1 MSNEKEKT
9 AFLQAPIIPRKTGAG
24 GNADAVLVSI
34 YPSGTTM
41 GKRFALNKQEH
52 FVGRLEE
59 LEIPLEGEGLSRRH
73 ARIFRDAHGWYI
85 EDLGSTNGTHVNDV
99 KIARQQLADGD
110 LIRTGVAICKFLAGD
125 NIEAAYHE
133 EIYRMSI
140 MDGLTGVHN
149 KRYFLELMERE
160 LATSV
165 RQQTPLSLIMMD
177 IDHFKK
183 INDTHG
189 HLVGDEV
196 LREFATRL
204 NNCRR
209 QDDLLCRYG
218 GEEFVLILSETPL
231 TAAIQLA
238 ERCRLAVAQ
247 ESFSTSESSI
257 DVTVSIGAASLNLE
271 HQRITRATLLELAD
285 QQLYLAKK
293 SGRNRVMHPTA
304 LL

>member
-1 MSNEKEKT
+1 MSNEKDKT
-9 AFLQAPIIPRKTGAG
+9 AFLQAPVIPRRTGAG

-34 YPSGTTM
+34 YPSGTSM

-73 ARIFRDAHGWYI
+73 ARIFRDHIGWHV

-99 KIARQQLADGD
+99 KVATQQLSDGD
-110 LIRTGVAICKFLAGD
+110 LIRTGVAISKFLSGD

-160 LATSV
+160 LASSV
-165 RQQTPLSLIMMD
+165 RQQTPLSLIMVD

-189 HLVGDEV
+189 HLAGDAALKEM
-196 LREFATRL
+196 
-204 NNCRR
+204 CRR
-209 QDDLLCRYG
+209 LAPRVRATDLLARYG
-218 GEEFVLILSETPL
+218 GEEFAVVLPATNREGALKY
-231 TAAIQLA
+231 A
-238 ERCRLAVAQ
+238 EVLRALVESQPFAYDQIWIPATISLGVATVDPQ
-247 ESFSTSESSI
+247 APGS
-257 DVTVSIGAASLNLE
+257 VTDLIARADANLYE
-271 HQRITRATLLELAD
+271 
-285 QQLYLAKK
+285 AKR
-293 SGRNRVMHPTA
+293 SGRNRAVG
-304 LL
+304 

>member
-189 HLVGDEV
+189 HLAGDAALKE
-196 LREFATRL
+196 L
-204 NNCRR
+204 CRR
-209 QDDLLCRYG
+209 IGPRMRTTDLVARYG
-218 GEEFVLILSETPL
+218 GEEFAVVLPATPREG
-231 TAAIQLA
+231 AMQVA
-238 ERCRLAVAQ
+238 EVIRALVESQPFAYDQIWIPATISLGVATVDPQ
-247 ESFSTSESSI
+247 APGT
-257 DVTVSIGAASLNLE
+257 VTDLIARADANLYE
-271 HQRITRATLLELAD
+271 
-285 QQLYLAKK
+285 AKRG
-293 SGRNRVMHPTA
+293 GRNRVVG
-304 LL
+304 

>member
-1 MSNEKEKT
+1 MIIGAT
-9 AFLQAPIIPRKTGAG
+9 ADSFDATLPKSSPDIAVPREGSCCSLVQIYPTNILAGLVKLSGTINLGRDADNHLQL
-24 GNADAVLVSI
+24 ADASVS
-34 YPSGTTM
+34 
-41 GKRFALNKQEH
+41 RHHA
-52 FVGRLEE
+52 RLEQVGSSYQ
-59 LEIPLEGEGLSRRH
+59 LH
-73 ARIFRDAHGWYI
+73 
-85 EDLGSTNGTHVNDV
+85 DLGSTNGTFVNDRR
-99 KIARQQLADGD
+99 ITQCELHGD
-110 LIRTGVAICKFLAGD
+110 ETIRMGSFIFKFLPAGG
-125 NIEAAYHE
+125 IEAHYHSTV
-133 EIYRMSI
+133 YSAMTR
-140 MDGLTGVHN
+140 DGLTGAFN
-149 KRYFLELMERE
+149 KSYLLDALDHEIARSYRSLR
-160 LATSV
+160 
-165 RQQTPLSLIMMD
+165 PLTLLMMD

>member
-9 AFLQAPIIPRKTGAG
+9 AFLQSPLIPRKTGAG
-24 GNADAVLVSI
+24 GNADSVLVSI

-52 FVGRLEE
+52 FIGRLEE

-73 ARIFRDAHGWYI
+73 ARIYRDSLGWYV

-99 KIARQQLADGD
+99 KIATQQLKDGD
-110 LIRTGVAICKFLAGD
+110 LIRTGVAICKFLSGD

-165 RQQTPLSLIMMD
+165 RQQTPLSLIMVD

-183 INDTHG
+183 INDHHG
-189 HLVGDEV
+189 HLAGDFVLKELARIVMGRIRRDEV
-196 LREFATRL
+196 FA
-204 NNCRR
+204 
-209 QDDLLCRYG
+209 RYG
-218 GEEFVLILSETPL
+218 GEEFSIILPETGL
-231 TAAIQLA
+231 EGARALA
-238 ERCRLAVAQ
+238 EGLR
-247 ESFSTSESSI
+247 EKIESSRFVFQGDSI
-257 DVTVSIGAASLNLE
+257 PVTISIGVALLTDTDKTSLDLIRAAD
-271 HQRITRATLLELAD
+271 AK
-285 QQLYLAKK
+285 LYEAKRG
-293 SGRNRVMHPTA
+293 GRNKVVG
-304 LL
+304 